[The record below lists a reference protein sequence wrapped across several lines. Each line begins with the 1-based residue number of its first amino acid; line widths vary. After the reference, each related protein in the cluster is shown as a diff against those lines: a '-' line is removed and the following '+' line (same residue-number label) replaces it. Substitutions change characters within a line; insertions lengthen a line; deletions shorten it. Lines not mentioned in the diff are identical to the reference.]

1 MPPHLSLRINQWISS
16 DDIIN
21 LLAKI
26 SSNHILVVAD
36 SCFSGALTTRGSSLS
51 SEDRTNL
58 YKNLIQKK
66 TRKALTSGALE
77 PVLDGGGEGHS
88 IFADSFLRI
97 LSDNTQVL
105 DTDSLYNQ
113 LYKEVASAADQS
125 PQYGRSGGTGDE
137 GGDFIFVPIY

>member
-1 MPPHLSLRINQWISS
+1 M
-16 DDIIN
+16 
-21 LLAKI
+21 AKI

-88 IFADSFLRI
+88 IFADSF
-97 LSDNTQVL
+97 
-105 DTDSLYNQ
+105 
-113 LYKEVASAADQS
+113 
-125 PQYGRSGGTGDE
+125 
-137 GGDFIFVPIY
+137 